1 MVKMHIITGFLVGLS
16 ANALGI
22 FLYIALFSKMDVDTT
37 LLDARIHGY
46 LGKIIALGA
55 ILNFLPF
62 FLFLRKNMVYHARGV
77 ILATILMAIV
87 IAITQ
92 FL

>member
-1 MVKMHIITGFLVGLS
+1 MIKMNIITGFLVGLS

-22 FLYIALFSKMDVDTT
+22 FLYIALFSQMDIDRT
-37 LLDARIHGY
+37 LQDARANDY

-62 FLFLRKNMVYHARGV
+62 FLFLRKNMIYHARGV
-77 ILATILMAIV
+77 ILATIVMAIV